1 MLPAHDELMPPR
13 DAWIARDGDAWIVL
27 AIATH
32 ARGFAYAEP
41 FEAAWGLACPMVGAS
56 AEAFVDE
63 VRSRDGEWD
72 VLLLGGVLDRAPL
85 WAELTSSL
93 ARHYELRESNKT
105 VRHVASLAGG
115 VDGFLSRRS
124 RNFRRSLQR
133 AVHRAQQQG
142 VVFDVCDAADPDPAY
157 ERVLAI
163 ESSSWKGRTGVGI
176 DSGGMREFYRLMTR
190 RLAARGALRLMF
202 AQRDGEDLAYILGG
216 VFDDTYRGLQFAF
229 DAECADLAL
238 GNVCQYRQLEALC
251 DAGLSHYDLG
261 TTGGGYKQ
269 RWAEREVAS
278 TLVLAVNR

>member
-1 MLPAHDELMPPR
+1 MLPAHDVLMPPR
-13 DAWIARDGDAWIVL
+13 EAWIARDGDAWILL
-27 AIATH
+27 AIAIH

-41 FEAAWGLACPMVGAS
+41 FEAAWGLACPLVGAS

-63 VRSRDGEWD
+63 VRSRDGEWE
-72 VLLLGGVLDRAPL
+72 VLLLGGVLDRAPAR
-85 WAELTSSL
+85 AELMSSL
-93 ARHYELRESNKT
+93 ARHYELREANTT
-105 VRHVASLAGG
+105 VRHIAGLAGG
-115 VDGFLSRRS
+115 VDGFLARRS

-133 AVHRAQQQG
+133 AVRDAAQQG
-142 VVFDVCDAADPDPAY
+142 VAFDVCDTAEPDPAY

-163 ESSSWKGRTGVGI
+163 ERRSWKGRARVGI

-229 DAECADLAL
+229 DADCTDLAL

-251 DAGLSHYDLG
+251 DAGIAHYDLG
-261 TTGGGYKQ
+261 TTGGGYKR